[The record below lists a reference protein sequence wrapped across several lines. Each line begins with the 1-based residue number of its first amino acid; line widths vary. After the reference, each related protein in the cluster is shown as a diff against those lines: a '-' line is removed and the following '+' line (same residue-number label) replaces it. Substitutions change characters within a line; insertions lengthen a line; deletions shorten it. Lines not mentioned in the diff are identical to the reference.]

1 MGTVASARKPRNP
14 MTEAYAPPIACS
26 DPVGRHDRSDN
37 RHELSVAGAV
47 GARNS
52 HVRTQEHDP
61 EKRIPAF
68 GKNMLWPE

>member
-1 MGTVASARKPRNP
+1 

-61 EKRIPAF
+61 EKATPDLIRGGYGFSEKI
-68 GKNMLWPE
+68 MLWPE